1 MATSNP
7 PTLKSLNCA
16 TDLSAK
22 QYHFVKM
29 SGAQTVV
36 ICAAITDVPIGI
48 LQNAPDGTYNKAAVV
63 AMIGGGG
70 TSKLVAGGALGTAG
84 TIVATKADGRA
95 QTAVTTQYPGATTID
110 TAGADGDIIE
120 VSLGAPTVKA

>member
-1 MATSNP
+1 MATSITP
-7 PTLKSLNCA
+7 ALKTFVCS

-22 QYHFVKM
+22 QFHFVKL
-29 SGAQTVV
+29 SAQQTVV
-36 ICAAITDVPIGI
+36 ICSGTTDIPIGI

-63 AMIGGGG
+63 ALLGGGG

-95 QTAVTTQYPGATTID
+95 QAAVATQYPGATTID

>member
-1 MATSNP
+1 MATSIP
-7 PTLKSLNCA
+7 PKLKTFNCA
-16 TDLSAK
+16 TDLSSK
-22 QYHFVKM
+22 QFHFVKM
-29 SGAQTVV
+29 NGAQTVV
-36 ICAAITDVPIGI
+36 ICSGTTDVPIGI

-63 AMIGGGG
+63 ALIGGGG